1 MLMWLPTPVYER
13 VPAFYVLAGL
23 LLITDGLYLGFELP
37 IAFYYVGFGLASF
50 TWGVAIRII
59 RVRYRQSPP
68 DEEAA
73 APVVDASAAVEE
85 SAAPADQSV
94 ADATHEHSLQH

>member
-1 MLMWLPTPVYER
+1 MVMWLPTPVYER

-23 LLITDGLYLGFELP
+23 LLITDGLYLGFEMP

-50 TWGVAIRII
+50 TWGVAIRIKRI
-59 RVRYRQSPP
+59 SYRRSPP
-68 DEEAA
+68 AEEAA
-73 APVVDASAAVEE
+73 APDVDASTAVEE
-85 SAAPADQSV
+85 SAAPAEQSV

>member
-1 MLMWLPTPVYER
+1 MWLPTPVYER

-37 IAFYYVGFGLASF
+37 ISFYYVGFGLASF
-50 TWGVAIRII
+50 TWGVAIRIKRI
-59 RVRYRQSPP
+59 SYRRSPL
-68 DEEAA
+68 DVEAA
-73 APVVDASAAVEE
+73 ASDVDASTAVEE